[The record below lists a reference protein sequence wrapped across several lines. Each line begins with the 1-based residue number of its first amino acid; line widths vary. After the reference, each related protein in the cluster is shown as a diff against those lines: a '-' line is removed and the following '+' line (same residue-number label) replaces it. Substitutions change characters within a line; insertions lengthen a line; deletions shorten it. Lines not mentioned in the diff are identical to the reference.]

1 MNHSRDH
8 NLALKAEP
16 EALHDY
22 FGSLLDEPAPVAP
35 AHLLRPDI
43 LEPRPAP
50 AEPEPAAVPDVP
62 VVAEAVAPPAPPR
75 TIVES
80 EEYPRPSERFSALVL
95 EAGNLTLLAPLASL
109 GGVAPLDDLEVRP
122 TPNHS
127 VWYLGLA
134 DTKQGRVQLIDLA
147 AVVTPEDREYEPET
161 ARHVVFLAGSRFAL
175 ACRSIQ
181 GTRVIEP
188 QNLRWRSH
196 RKRLPWLAGVER
208 EQMATLLDLEA
219 LDRTLDQG
227 SWEMGGAPDSS
238 RDERGR

>member
-1 MNHSRDH
+1 MNRSRED

-16 EALHDY
+16 EALNDY
-22 FGSLLDEPAPVAP
+22 FGSLLDEPAPTAP
-35 AHLLRPDI
+35 AHLLRADI

-50 AEPEPAAVPDVP
+50 TEPEPALEVDAPTTAQP
-62 VVAEAVAPPAPPR
+62 VAPPAPPR
-75 TIVES
+75 TVIES
-80 EEYPRPSERFSALVL
+80 DEYPRPSDRFSALVL

-109 GGVAPLDDLEVRP
+109 GGVAPLAELDVRP

-147 AVVTPEDREYEPET
+147 AVVTPEDREYEPDT

-181 GTRVIEP
+181 GTRVIDP

-227 SWEMGGAPDSS
+227 NWEMGSS
-238 RDERGR
+238 QGERGR

>member
-1 MNHSRDH
+1 M
-8 NLALKAEP
+8 AET
-16 EALHDY
+16 
-22 FGSLLDEPAPVAP
+22 
-35 AHLLRPDI
+35 
-43 LEPRPAP
+43 
-50 AEPEPAAVPDVP
+50 
-62 VVAEAVAPPAPPR
+62 VAPPAPAR
-75 TIVES
+75 TVIES
-80 EEYPRPSERFSALVL
+80 DEYPRPTERFSALVL

-175 ACRSIQ
+175 ACRAIQ

-188 QNLRWRSH
+188 QDLRWRSH

-208 EQMATLLDLEA
+208 DQMATLLDLDA

-227 SWEMGGAPDSS
+227 DWEVGGAPDSS
-238 RDERGR
+238 QGERGR